1 MSQPEPA
8 PAAAI
13 GTPPLEANDSASPHQ
28 QAEYNIVYEQL
39 VEGEDD
45 IIGQLAYCLYKQSKQ
60 QYLKAFESRNNRRP
74 TDTELRNHV
83 DCAEI
88 PALGMY
94 RDKATRMVEEL
105 LAQAA
110 QEQQDE
116 LEGHFKDRLWEFILR
131 HQHEGFGE
139 RTWHAFK
146 SLLFGG
152 LGGVVGNFLTTI
164 VVLLFLFWAAS
175 SATRDE
181 FSKSAKESFVS
192 GLAEIVGVGVTI
204 NTSAKPASLTTP
216 TASEAQ

>member
-8 PAAAI
+8 PAATI
-13 GTPPLEANDSASPHQ
+13 GAPPPLHANDSASPQ

-45 IIGQLAYCLYKQSKQ
+45 IVGQLAYCLYKQSKQ
-60 QYLKAFESRNNRRP
+60 QYLKAFESRNDRRP
-74 TDTELRNHV
+74 TDAELRNHV

-131 HQHEGFGE
+131 HQHESFGE
-139 RTWHAFK
+139 RSWHAFK

-152 LGGVVGNFLTTI
+152 LGGVVGNFLTTV

-181 FSKSAKESFVS
+181 FSKSAKESLVS
-192 GLAEIVGVGVTI
+192 GLAEIIGVGVTI
-204 NTSAKPASLTTP
+204 NATSKPALPATP
-216 TASEAQ
+216 AATQAQ